1 MGVMM
6 IIKVKDLDINY
17 IQYGEGSDIVLL
29 HGWGQ
34 NIKMMEP
41 IGEKLASKFKV
52 TILDL
57 PGHGNSSEP
66 KEALTIY
73 DFCEILKEFL
83 DKLKIDNP
91 IIIGHSF
98 GGRIAIIY
106 ASHYDTEKLILLGAP
121 CVRKKE
127 KLGLKIKTLKQ
138 LKKIP
143 VLNKFEEFAKRH
155 IGSRDYRNANPIMR
169 QILVNTVNEDLSD
182 CARKIK
188 CPTLLIWGEQDEEA
202 PVEDAKILEKL
213 IDDSG
218 LIIYPNGSHY
228 TYLEFLN
235 PVCKVIKTFIE

>member
-1 MGVMM
+1 
-6 IIKVKDLDINY
+6 
-17 IQYGEGSDIVLL
+17 
-29 HGWGQ
+29 
-34 NIKMMEP
+34 MMEKKKK
-41 IGEKLASKFKV
+41 KLASKFKV

-143 VLNKFEEFAKRH
+143 VLNKFEEFAKKH

-188 CPTLLIWGEQDEEA
+188 CPTLLIWGEYDNEA